1 MIVALFITSE
11 LEMSELKKIGILWAD
26 LLEIKSLG
34 YLIRAKI
41 EQNISIVLS
50 NISSSFM
57 GNRQL
62 ANHNTD
68 DIKFNIE
75 KIIGS
80 KFGEADKVSKLIQ
93 LRFLNHRQKL
103 NKRLLSNSEDLL
115 SAIENLQSVQ
125 KKIMST
131 NEEIIRFNTS
141 AIELSSNLLSED
153 HDFGEDERKISVDEE
168 LDKLMES
175 CSMSRKK
182 CQILTKKIEDV
193 FEANTKAQL
202 EVQSKREKIMTNRR
216 NISELRKVIDVFI

>member
-1 MIVALFITSE
+1 
-11 LEMSELKKIGILWAD
+11 MSELKKIGILWAD

-115 SAIENLQSVQ
+115 SAIENLQSAQ

-141 AIELSSNLLSED
+141 TIELSSNLLSEGHVFD
-153 HDFGEDERKISVDEE
+153 EDERKISVDEE
-168 LDKLMES
+168 LDRLMKS

-182 CQILTKKIEDV
+182 CQTLTKKIEDV
-193 FEANTKAQL
+193 FEVNTKAQL

>member
-1 MIVALFITSE
+1 
-11 LEMSELKKIGILWAD
+11 MSELKKIGILWAD

-115 SAIENLQSVQ
+115 FAIENLQSVQ

-153 HDFGEDERKISVDEE
+153 HDLGEDKRKISVDEE
-168 LDKLMES
+168 LDKLMKS

>member
-1 MIVALFITSE
+1 
-11 LEMSELKKIGILWAD
+11 MSELKKIGILWAD

-68 DIKFNIE
+68 DIRFNIE

-80 KFGEADKVSKLIQ
+80 KFDEADKVSKLTQ
-93 LRFLNHRQKL
+93 LRFLKQRQKL
-103 NKRLLSNSEDLL
+103 NKRLISNSDDLL

-141 AIELSSNLLSED
+141 TIELSSNLLSENHAFD
-153 HDFGEDERKISVDEE
+153 EDERKISVDEE
-168 LDKLMES
+168 LDKLLKA

-182 CQILTKKIEDV
+182 CEILTKKIEEV
-193 FEANTKAQL
+193 FEINTKAQL
-202 EVQSKREKIMTNRR
+202 EVQSKREKIMTNRQ
-216 NISELRKVIDVFI
+216 NITELRKLIDVFI

>member
-1 MIVALFITSE
+1 MALIIISE

-80 KFGEADKVSKLIQ
+80 KFGEEDKVSKLIQ

-103 NKRLLSNSEDLL
+103 KKRFLSNSEDLL
-115 SAIENLQSVQ
+115 SAIENLQSAQ

-141 AIELSSNLLSED
+141 TIELSSNLLSEGHVFD
-153 HDFGEDERKISVDEE
+153 EDERKISVDEE
-168 LDKLMES
+168 LDRLMKS

-182 CQILTKKIEDV
+182 CQTLTKKIEDV
-193 FEANTKAQL
+193 FEVNTKAQL

-216 NISELRKVIDVFI
+216 NISELRKVIDIFI

>member
-1 MIVALFITSE
+1 
-11 LEMSELKKIGILWAD
+11 
-26 LLEIKSLG
+26 
-34 YLIRAKI
+34 
-41 EQNISIVLS
+41 
-50 NISSSFM
+50 M

-80 KFGEADKVSKLIQ
+80 KFGEEDKVSKLIQ

-103 NKRLLSNSEDLL
+103 NKRFLSNSEDLL
-115 SAIENLQSVQ
+115 SAIENLQSAQ

-141 AIELSSNLLSED
+141 TIELSSNLLSEG
-153 HDFGEDERKISVDEE
+153 HVFGEDERKISVDEE
-168 LDKLMES
+168 LDRLMKS

-182 CQILTKKIEDV
+182 CQTLTKKIEDV
-193 FEANTKAQL
+193 FEVNTKAQL
-202 EVQSKREKIMTNRR
+202 EVQSKREKIMTNRQ
-216 NISELRKVIDVFI
+216 NIAELRKLIDVFL

>member
-1 MIVALFITSE
+1 
-11 LEMSELKKIGILWAD
+11 MSELKKIGILWAD

-80 KFGEADKVSKLIQ
+80 KFGEEDKVSKLIQ

-103 NKRLLSNSEDLL
+103 NKRFLSNSEDLL
-115 SAIENLQSVQ
+115 SAIENLQSAQ

-153 HDFGEDERKISVDEE
+153 HDLREDKRKISVDEE
-168 LDKLMES
+168 LDKLMKS

>member
-1 MIVALFITSE
+1 
-11 LEMSELKKIGILWAD
+11 MSELKKIGIVWAE

-41 EQNISIVLS
+41 EQNMSIVLS

-68 DIKFNIE
+68 DLKFNTE

-80 KFGEADKVSKLIQ
+80 KFDEADQVSKLTQ
-93 LRFLNHRQKL
+93 LRFLKHRQKL

-115 SAIENLQSVQ
+115 SAIENLQLAQ

-131 NEEIIRFNTS
+131 NEEIIRFNIST
-141 AIELSSNLLSED
+141 IELSSNLLSED
-153 HDFGEDERKISVDEE
+153 HVFGENECEISVDEE
-168 LDKLMES
+168 LNKLLTS

-182 CQILTKKIEDV
+182 CQTITKKIENI
-193 FEANTKAQL
+193 FEVNTKAQL
-202 EVQSKREKIMTNRR
+202 EVQSKREKIMANRR
-216 NISELRKVIDVFI
+216 DITELRKLIDVFI

>member
-1 MIVALFITSE
+1 
-11 LEMSELKKIGILWAD
+11 MSELKKIGILWAD

-80 KFGEADKVSKLIQ
+80 KFGEEDKVSKLIQ

-115 SAIENLQSVQ
+115 FAIENLQSVQ

-131 NEEIIRFNTS
+131 NEEIIRFYTS

-153 HDFGEDERKISVDEE
+153 HDLGEDKRKISVDEE
-168 LDKLMES
+168 LDKLMKS